1 MKATFLTLL
10 LLGAG
15 LLSST
20 ATAQTVM
27 QACGPDVQR
36 LCGKVEPG
44 NNRIKNCMKRHMR
57 EISPPCL
64 QTLLNAKESEM
75 SQ

>member
-1 MKATFLTLL
+1 MKAILLAL
-10 LLGAG
+10 LLGGG
-15 LLSST
+15 LLGS
-20 ATAQTVM
+20 AAMAQTVM

-44 NNRIKNCMKRHMR
+44 NNRIKKCMKRHMR
-57 EISPPCL
+57 EVSPTCL
-64 QTLLNAKESEM
+64 QTLLNAKEGEM

>member
-1 MKATFLTLL
+1 MKATFLALL
-10 LLGAG
+10 LSASF
-15 LLSST
+15 LSS
-20 ATAQTVM
+20 AAMAQTIM
-27 QACGPDVQR
+27 KACGPDVQR

-44 NNRIKNCMKRHMR
+44 NNRIKKCMKRHMR
-57 EISPPCL
+57 EVSPTCL